1 MSKIRINH
9 NSMSIAEYKM
19 PVFDCQKLIKLRGGG
34 GLITTSSKVDMS
46 YAISLIL
53 NSNKLLTMAAKV
65 EYNADYM

>member
-9 NSMSIAEYKM
+9 NSMS
-19 PVFDCQKLIKLRGGG
+19 VFDCQKLIKLRGGG

-65 EYNADYM
+65 EYNTDYM

>member
-1 MSKIRINH
+1 MS
-9 NSMSIAEYKM
+9 
-19 PVFDCQKLIKLRGGG
+19 VFDCQKLIKLRGGG

-65 EYNADYM
+65 EYNTDYM